1 MPEFKILFSVHRIQ
15 NSGLFHFSPKKH
27 GLEIGGLKS
36 APTLEFSARSR
47 FTNRKFPF
55 VCYGSLG
62 HIFIHVHFSSLWIC
76 EKVKWCLTSNF
87 RCIFFIVVV
96 INSLVCTKFFH
107 TVWIDQRFFLLF
119 CSYFVYFLCN
129 IFSCHP
135 TFANIVGNFDL
146 KKLSSY

>member
-1 MPEFKILFSVHRIQ
+1 MAKSPTSKITNHTMFLL
-15 NSGLFHFSPKKH
+15 NMLYGLKK
-27 GLEIGGLKS
+27 LGLKS
-36 APTLEFSARSR
+36 EETLEFSARSR

-96 INSLVCTKFFH
+96 IKMVCSTTGCIILKWMKLNGSGISPCM
-107 TVWIDQRFFLLF
+107 TWIWFLLYGLDMK
-119 CSYFVYFLCN
+119 CEEM
-129 IFSCHP
+129 P
-135 TFANIVGNFDL
+135 
-146 KKLSSY
+146 K

>member
-1 MPEFKILFSVHRIQ
+1 M
-15 NSGLFHFSPKKH
+15 
-27 GLEIGGLKS
+27 KS
-36 APTLEFSARSR
+36 EATSEFSARSR

-96 INSLVCTKFFH
+96 IKMVCSFYRVSHIEMNETKWLWGVKKSIILLDYGPNWLQERLFWKLVDETQMPTTCQATRHYSSKN
-107 TVWIDQRFFLLF
+107 IDIYIYNPQSHLVSFILL
-119 CSYFVYFLCN
+119 
-129 IFSCHP
+129 
-135 TFANIVGNFDL
+135 
-146 KKLSSY
+146 